1 MAESLVRLVKA
12 PMADGEWGGEM
23 TDAHVGDE
31 KEVDRGGSKLRQET
45 ITQSWIIL
53 FIFNL
58 FKSIFN
64 SNSSRIIFQN

>member
-1 MAESLVRLVKA
+1 
-12 PMADGEWGGEM
+12 M

-31 KEVDRGGSKLRQET
+31 KEVDGVEEQGEET